1 MAMDLDTMAIMDLGT
16 TDTARGLLM
25 LNLRPRLI
33 LTTDTDMVWDTDVD
47 TTVAISDT
55 PDTLATDLDM
65 DMAIDTSMARGL
77 LMLNLRPR
85 LILTTDTDIMVSDTD
100 MVSYMDTMVAISDT
114 PDSDT
119 VCTESKQTNSW
130 NLDKNGLL
138 SV

>member
-1 MAMDLDTMAIMDLGT
+1 MGGT
-16 TDTARGLLM
+16 TDMARGLLM
-25 LNLRPRLI
+25 LSLRPRLI

-47 TTVAISDT
+47 TTEAISDT

-65 DMAIDTSMARGL
+65 AIDTCMARGL

-100 MVSYMDTMVAISDT
+100 MVSDMDTMVAISDT

>member
-1 MAMDLDTMAIMDLGT
+1 MAIMDLGT

-33 LTTDTDMVWDTDVD
+33 LTT
-47 TTVAISDT
+47 VAISDT

-65 DMAIDTSMARGL
+65 DMAIDTCMARGL

-100 MVSYMDTMVAISDT
+100 MVSDMDTLVAISDT

>member
-1 MAMDLDTMAIMDLGT
+1 MAMDSDTMAIMDLGT

-33 LTTDTDMVWDTDVD
+33 LTTDTDMVWG
-47 TTVAISDT
+47 
-55 PDTLATDLDM
+55 TDLDM
-65 DMAIDTSMARGL
+65 DMAIDTCMARGL

-100 MVSYMDTMVAISDT
+100 TMAAISDT

-130 NLDKNGLL
+130 NLDKNG
-138 SV
+138 

>member
-1 MAMDLDTMAIMDLGT
+1 MAMDSDTMAIMDLGT
-16 TDTARGLLM
+16 TD
-25 LNLRPRLI
+25 
-33 LTTDTDMVWDTDVD
+33 
-47 TTVAISDT
+47 
-55 PDTLATDLDM
+55 
-65 DMAIDTSMARGL
+65 MARGL
-77 LMLNLRPR
+77 LMLSLRPR

-100 MVSYMDTMVAISDT
+100 MVSDMDTMVAISDT

>member
-1 MAMDLDTMAIMDLGT
+1 MAIMDLGT

-33 LTTDTDMVWDTDVD
+33 LTTDTDMVWDTDVH

-65 DMAIDTSMARGL
+65 DMAIDTCMARGL

-85 LILTTDTDIMVSDTD
+85 LILTTDT
-100 MVSYMDTMVAISDT
+100 DTMVAISDT

-130 NLDKNGLL
+130 NLDKNG
-138 SV
+138 

>member
-1 MAMDLDTMAIMDLGT
+1 MAMD
-16 TDTARGLLM
+16 
-25 LNLRPRLI
+25 
-33 LTTDTDMVWDTDVD
+33 WDTDVD

-65 DMAIDTSMARGL
+65 DMAIDTCMARGL

-100 MVSYMDTMVAISDT
+100 MVSDMDTMVAISDT